1 MLLTEH
7 SLGNNGGVTGEGPSM
22 SDTTMRQPAP
32 VRPLA
37 RVGDVSL
44 VERRRAQIVEAASR
58 LISRQGFAKTVVREI
73 AEEANISVG
82 LVYEY
87 VRHKEDILFLIYEHW
102 SRVWVDG
109 LERAARKGADPLERL
124 ESAVTFLVQVAD
136 RHADA
141 THLFYREPGNLSDEG
156 RRLAKNTETE
166 MVRRLEAVIEEATS
180 AGLLRPEID
189 AVMVATSLILLAH
202 GWVLKGYLLRQ
213 GSSPRAY
220 AASVIETA
228 VQGWA
233 TPEGR
238 RAWQGR
244 VVAGARGR

>member
-1 MLLTEH
+1 
-7 SLGNNGGVTGEGPSM
+7 M
-22 SDTTMRQPAP
+22 SNIATRQPAA

-44 VERRRAQIVEAASR
+44 VERRRAQIVEAATR
-58 LISRQGFAKTVVREI
+58 LISRQGFARTVVREI

-109 LERAARKGADPLERL
+109 LERAAKKGADPLERL

-136 RHADA
+136 RHADV
-141 THLFYREPGNLSDEG
+141 THLFYREPGHLSDEG
-156 RRLAKNTETE
+156 RRLAKDTETE
-166 MVRRLEAVIEEATS
+166 LVRRLEALIEEATS
-180 AGLLRPEID
+180 AGFLRPETD
-189 AVMVATSLILLAH
+189 AVMAATSLILLAH

-213 GSSPRAY
+213 GSSPKAY

-228 VQGWA
+228 IQGWA
-233 TPEGR
+233 TPAGR
-238 RAWQGR
+238 QAWEGR
-244 VVAGARGR
+244 VVVAAKGR

>member
-1 MLLTEH
+1 
-7 SLGNNGGVTGEGPSM
+7 M
-22 SDTTMRQPAP
+22 SNTATRPPAP

-44 VERRRAQIVEAASR
+44 VERRRAQIVEAATR

-109 LERAARKGADPLERL
+109 LERAAKKGADPLERL

-136 RHADA
+136 RHADV
-141 THLFYREPGNLSDEG
+141 THLFYREPGHLSDQG
-156 RRLAKNTETE
+156 RQLAKNTETE
-166 MVRRLEAVIEEATS
+166 IVRRLESLIVEATD
-180 AGLLRPEID
+180 ARLLRPETD
-189 AVMVATSLILLAH
+189 AVVVATSLILLAH

-213 GSSPRAY
+213 GSSTKVY
-220 AASVIETA
+220 ANTVIETV

-233 TPEGR
+233 TPLGR
-238 RAWQGR
+238 QAREGR
-244 VVAGARGR
+244 VVAGAKGR

>member
-1 MLLTEH
+1 
-7 SLGNNGGVTGEGPSM
+7 M
-22 SDTTMRQPAP
+22 SNAATRQPAP

-44 VERRRAQIVEAASR
+44 VERRRAQIVEAATR
-58 LISRQGFAKTVVREI
+58 LIARQGFARTVVREI

-109 LERAARKGADPLERL
+109 LERAAAKGADPLDRL

-136 RHADA
+136 RHADV
-141 THLFYREPGNLSDEG
+141 THLFYREPGHLSDEG

-166 MVRRLEAVIEEATS
+166 LVRRLESVIIEATS
-180 AGLLRPEID
+180 AGLLRSATDP
-189 AVMVATSLILLAH
+189 MVLATSIILLAH

-220 AASVIETA
+220 AATVIET
-228 VQGWA
+228 VVRGWA
-233 TPEGR
+233 TPIGR
-238 RAWQGR
+238 QAWEER
-244 VVAGARGR
+244 VVAGVKGR